1 MRKEAPLFA
10 KSILRKPSKAIFYCL
25 LALSIGAALAGHL
38 TGDSNLPNQQPFS
51 DPTGVLTTYSTT
63 GALDLSNPFF
73 QSLGTNGR
81 SCGSCH
87 QPSDAMTVTPP
98 HTQARFADTQ
108 GLDPIFRPV
117 DGAVCPD
124 ADVSTLQARQ
134 SAYSLLLNKGLIR
147 VSISVPANA
156 EFVIKK
162 IRDPYNC
169 AETTKTQPAMYRRP
183 LPATNLNFL
192 STVMSDERETFKNAD
207 GTFKPLSFDLGHQ
220 AVDATLI
227 HAQAAQAPSDTQV
240 QQIVAFET
248 ALFTA
253 QASDNTAGQLNT
265 QGATGGAV
273 NLSSQSFYLGI
284 NDPLGGNP
292 TGAPFDPNAM
302 TLYTPWA
309 NLGNPTTARIAARES
324 VARGEDLFNTFS
336 IPIFGVAGI
345 NDQPGIPSTLLGT
358 CTTCHDTPNVG
369 DHSLSVPLNI
379 GVTAYPAVPALDIS
393 GLPVYT
399 IVCNTDNSVIQTTDP
414 GRALISG
421 QCADIGKTKGPIL
434 RGLAGR
440 APYFHNGSAATLL
453 DVVNFYDQ
461 RFNLNLS
468 SQQKTDLVAFLNTL

>member
-1 MRKEAPLFA
+1 MKVTKCFPF
-10 KSILRKPSKAIFYCL
+10 
-25 LALSIGAALAGHL
+25 ALAMVAVGIAL
-38 TGDSNLPNQQPFS
+38 AVNLAGDSNLPNQQPFF
-51 DPTGVLTTYSTT
+51 DPTGVLSTYSTT

-98 HTQARFADTQ
+98 HIQARFKDTQ

-117 DGAVCPD
+117 DGAVCPS

-147 VSISVPANA
+147 ISITVPGNA
-156 EFVIKK
+156 EFAIKK
-162 IRDPYNC
+162 ISDPYNC

-192 STVMSDERETFKNAD
+192 STLMWDGRETFKNSD

-220 AVDATLI
+220 AMDATLI
-227 HAQAAQAPSDTQV
+227 HAQATQAPTDTQV
-240 QQIVAFET
+240 QQIVSFET

-253 QASDNTAGQLNT
+253 QASDNSAGQLNT

-273 NLSSQSFYLGI
+273 NLSSQQFYLGI

-292 TGAPFDPNAM
+292 TGASFDPNAM
-302 TLYTPWA
+302 TLYTPWGY
-309 NLGNPTTARIAARES
+309 LGNPTTVQIAARES

-345 NDQPGIPSTLLGT
+345 NDQPGLPSTLLGT

-369 DHSLSVPLNI
+369 NHSLSVPLNI
-379 GVTAYPAVPALDIS
+379 GVTAYPAVPALDIA

-399 IVCNTDNSVIQTTDP
+399 IVCNSNNSVIQTTDP

-421 QCADIGKTKGPIL
+421 KCADIGKTKGPIL

-453 DVVNFYDQ
+453 DVVTFYDQ

-468 SQQKTDLVAFLNTL
+468 DQQKTDLVAFLNTL